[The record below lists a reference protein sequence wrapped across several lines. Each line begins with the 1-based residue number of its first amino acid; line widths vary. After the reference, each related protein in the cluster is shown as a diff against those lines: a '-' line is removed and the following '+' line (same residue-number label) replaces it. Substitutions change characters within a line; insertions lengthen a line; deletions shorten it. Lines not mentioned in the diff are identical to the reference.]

1 MLVKLKLNNFRQHKD
16 TVLEFIPGI
25 NTIVGENNSGKS
37 TIPEA
42 IEFALYGSRALRDS
56 AKGYITDGEADGSAI
71 VRLQLGSSEYT
82 IGRNSK
88 NAELRKDGILEG
100 QYKDNVSKD
109 VCTITGV
116 NQTGYRLGHYVRQ
129 KELAAFSNMRPGKR
143 HETIER
149 MLKVNA
155 VDKVIIKLKEELTG
169 LELTRKGLLAKYAD
183 IETLE
188 KQRQELE
195 AKVLELE
202 FKGKDLETT
211 IAGLMEQQTN
221 LRALQDTRNTI
232 VLNNTNAEK
241 LLAQWEQATLKV
253 DQAKEELN
261 IAETEL
267 SDLDWSAYEAVLKA
281 VKEIRVLEVKSAEM
295 LSIKKI
301 LDEELIEPEVV
312 IKPEEVDK
320 SELQTLNAKIDL
332 KQTQLDSLQSL
343 VDKPC
348 CPTCQQP
355 LTNVVNL
362 VAELKGELQELIKL
376 RNAEDK
382 LLSSAIQAY
391 TKANTAYLSY
401 KSKQAVH
408 LDKLTR
414 RSELLTKYTDIE
426 FDSEKKK
433 ELELELKELQTV
445 KEKAISLESKIATL
459 RTNLEM
465 PVKPDVEILEVP
477 EDLSIELTNLDLQV
491 KDLNTRYRQQ
501 ASDLATANAYLETA
515 KEDLNKALQVKEE
528 LDSITEIIASVNTEQ
543 QVFTNF
549 KRYLTAKIRPMLQ
562 DVAETLFHKVTKN
575 RYASYQLGSDYDIS
589 FTTHRGYIR
598 KLSTISGSENDLACL
613 CLRLAIAT
621 LRSTKLA
628 GSLGFVILDEIS
640 GSFDDER
647 TRQTL
652 EGLIELKDVIPQIIN
667 ITHKPVEMKFADRLF
682 TVKETNGLATVTV
695 Q

>member
-71 VRLQLGSSEYT
+71 VRLQLAASEYS

-88 NAELRKDGILEG
+88 NAELRKDGVLEG

-155 VDKVIIKLKEELTG
+155 VDKVITKLKEELTG

-211 IAGLMEQQTN
+211 LANLMEQQTN
-221 LRALQDTRNTI
+221 LRALQDARNTI

-241 LLAQWEQATLKV
+241 LLAQWEQAVLKV
-253 DQAKEELN
+253 DQAKEELSL
-261 IAETEL
+261 AETEL
-267 SDLDWSAYEAVLKA
+267 SDLDWSAYETVLKA

-301 LDEELIEPEVV
+301 LDEELLEPEIVT
-312 IKPEEVDK
+312 KPDEVDK

-355 LTNVVNL
+355 LTSVVNL
-362 VAELKGELQELIKL
+362 VVELKEELQELIKL
-376 RNAEDK
+376 RNVEDK

-391 TKANTAYLSY
+391 TKANTTYLTY
-401 KSKQAVH
+401 KSKQAVY

-414 RSELLTKYTDIE
+414 RSELLTKYTDVE

-445 KEKAISLESKIATL
+445 KEKAISLESKITTL
-459 RTNLEM
+459 RTSLEM
-465 PVKPDVEILEVP
+465 PVKPDVEILDIP
-477 EDLSIELTNLDLQV
+477 EDLSSELLDLDTQV
-491 KDLNTRYRQQ
+491 KDLNAVYRQQ
-501 ASDLATANAYLETA
+501 ASDLATANAHLETA
-515 KEDLNKALQVKEE
+515 KEDLTKALQVKEE
-528 LDSITEIIASVNTEQ
+528 LDSITEAIAGVNTEQ

-621 LRSTKLA
+621 LRSTRLA

-682 TVKETNGLATVTV
+682 TVKETNGLAVVTYV
-695 Q
+695 

>member
-71 VRLQLGSSEYT
+71 VRLQLGASEYS

-88 NAELRKDGILEG
+88 NAELRKDGVLEG

-155 VDKVIIKLKEELTG
+155 VDKVISKLKEELTG

-202 FKGKDLETT
+202 FKGKDLEITL
-211 IAGLMEQQTN
+211 AGLMEQQTN
-221 LRALQDTRNTI
+221 LRALQDIRNTI

-362 VAELKGELQELIKL
+362 VAELKEELQELIKL

-382 LLSSAIQAY
+382 VLSSAIQAY

-401 KSKQAVH
+401 KSKQAVY

-433 ELELELKELQTV
+433 ELELELKELQIV

-621 LRSTKLA
+621 LRSTRLA